1 MNMDDYLFIK
11 NIIYLIKKKKAN
23 ILDFLLRF
31 KIFID
36 LDDTY
41 RTIEDLNYFVIINK
55 PFKNIRE
62 FR

>member
-1 MNMDDYLFIK
+1 MDDYLFIK

-41 RTIEDLNYFVIINK
+41 RTTEDLNYFVIINK
-55 PFKNIRE
+55 SFKNIR
-62 FR
+62 